1 MVGDNMGKYTDE
13 ASRFSSELDELSE
26 VLNMCLKDDISSIE
40 KSLVD
45 IKDGD
50 VLKDNVTVVTEEV
63 KNKIE
68 ELDITLTGYKTK
80 IKNKAYELDKALEE
94 KAKEESSESK

>member
-80 IKNKAYELDKALEE
+80 IKNKSYELDKSLEE